1 MKRLSLVDGFKTSAV
16 VALAFVLAV
25 AAFLLCGC
33 ASAAQAASTGND
45 QIVKAAIELA
55 EEYRSLGHLEE
66 AFNVYD
72 RALERT
78 YDYRLLYNKALAA
91 AYLGD
96 LEKAIEL
103 CQEGHESFPHILA
116 FKKAQAKYYIELGS
130 WHEAATSYLEVLE
143 LDPYDTSTRKELI
156 SLYSTNGES
165 EKVVEQA
172 TILWSQGYRTAEILG
187 FMKTSYPSVASSSD
201 SLADFSKED

>member
-1 MKRLSLVDGFKTSAV
+1 MVDGSKTSAV

-33 ASAAQAASTGND
+33 ASAAKVASTGND

-143 LDPYDTSTRKELI
+143 LDPYDTSTRKALI
-156 SLYSTNGES
+156 SLYVTNNEPS
-165 EKVVEQA
+165 KAAEQA
-172 TILWSQGYRTAEILG
+172 TILWNQGYRTAETVGL
-187 FMKTSYPSVASSSD
+187 MKVSLDPSLESSQ
-201 SLADFSKED
+201 ED

>member
-1 MKRLSLVDGFKTSAV
+1 MVDGSKATS
-16 VALAFVLAV
+16 FLAV
-25 AAFLLCGC
+25 MLAIAAFLLCGC
-33 ASAAQAASTGND
+33 ASTAYNGND
-45 QIVKAAIELA
+45 QIVKATIELA